1 MKHRIV
7 AIFFIIVCFRT
18 AIKAQESLSLT
29 QAVEIALKN
38 NFSIQVAQNERLQQA
53 NNNVIGNA
61 GMLPTIQA
69 NLMQDNTVTDTKQ
82 KFLNGANN
90 DKNGAKAKQF
100 NAGIELGWTL
110 FDGLKMLATKSKL
123 SENELVAK
131 YKFKQQVE
139 QVIGKVYKAYFDLVQ
154 AEQLLKI
161 VENSLAISDSRRA
174 LCLSKYNIG
183 KASKSEYL
191 SSQVDYNTDKMQLLR
206 QQVAVKNAQI
216 ALNQILSRDLTII
229 LNTNFIYQKKA
240 ILNTDSLLY
249 LVQTNNSTL
258 AMLKSSKRALQFAYN
273 ETKSERYP
281 SLQFKTGYNFSNTTS
296 EAGFLQSSQ
305 NAGMHYGASLGFN
318 LYNGGSLNRRL
329 RNNQLQLKSAELNYK
344 DSSLK
349 IVQLLK
355 QQMNQYEMALQLVA
369 METENTDVAN
379 SNFSIAQI
387 QFDAGVYNAL
397 DFRQAQ
403 LNLLQA
409 QTRLLNVK
417 NELELAESELL
428 KMVGAFSNL

>member
-1 MKHRIV
+1 MMHRIA

-82 KFLNGANN
+82 KFLSGANN

-139 QVIGKVYKAYFDLVQ
+139 QVIGKVYKAFFDLVQ

-240 ILNTDSLLY
+240 ILNTDSLLQ

-258 AMLKSSKRALQFAYN
+258 AMLKSSNRALQFAYN

-281 SLQFKTGYNFSNTTS
+281 SLQLKTGYNFSNTTS

-305 NAGMHYGASLGFN
+305 NAGLHYGASLGFN

-329 RNNQLQLKSAELNYK
+329 KNNQLQLKSAELNYK

-355 QQMNQYEMALQLVA
+355 QQMNQYELALQLVA
-369 METENTDVAN
+369 METENAEVAN

-387 QFDAGVYNAL
+387 QFEAGVYNAL
-397 DFRQAQ
+397 EFRQAQ

-409 QTRLLNVK
+409 QTRLLSVK